1 MSTSKHLG
9 RLLNLWIWH
18 DFSGNGP
25 YQNWYLS
32 TVSFDDMTT
41 NERYENLPCIVFF
54 LKCYYKLSKVFLIVL
69 LVVSLIRVY
78 FFIFYS

>member
-41 NERYENLPCIVFF
+41 RERYENLPCIV
-54 LKCYYKLSKVFLIVL
+54 LSAIMSF
-69 LVVSLIRVY
+69 
-78 FFIFYS
+78 